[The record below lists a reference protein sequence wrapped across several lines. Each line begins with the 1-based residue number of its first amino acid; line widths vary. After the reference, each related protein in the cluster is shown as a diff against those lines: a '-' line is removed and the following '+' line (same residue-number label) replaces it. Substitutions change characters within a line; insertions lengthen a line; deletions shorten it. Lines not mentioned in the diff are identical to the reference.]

1 MRYAIMSDVHANPA
15 ALDTALADSRENG
28 CGKCLL
34 LGDMTGY
41 GYDAKSVVDRC
52 MREFDVV
59 LMGNHDAACTGLDT
73 GLEVRL
79 NPNYDID
86 RQQRDELSKEQVG
99 WIKARDCTHEERDF
113 VCAHGDVV
121 APREWG
127 YILDDSDAERNFRG
141 FSKRI
146 LFCGHSHHAAVW
158 SLSATGLVRGVSEKR
173 LSSLPSGEE
182 SVRLKLGGTARYIVN
197 VGSVGYPRND
207 LCIVYCIYD
216 DEAGVVTF
224 RRLPFDFKGYV
235 DAMLSRGRKL
245 PIWLARILLLAMK
258 K

>member
-1 MRYAIMSDVHANPA
+1 MSDVHANPA
-15 ALDTALADSRENG
+15 ALGTALADSRENG

-113 VCAHGDVV
+113 VCVHGDVV

-146 LFCGHSHHAAVW
+146 LFCGHSHHAVQQLILVFLWQIRRFKTYLLALRLNLTHVVVKTYSPQLVNLLRNIQCFPKIAN
-158 SLSATGLVRGVSEKR
+158 SLS
-173 LSSLPSGEE
+173 
-182 SVRLKLGGTARYIVN
+182 
-197 VGSVGYPRND
+197 
-207 LCIVYCIYD
+207 
-216 DEAGVVTF
+216 
-224 RRLPFDFKGYV
+224 
-235 DAMLSRGRKL
+235 
-245 PIWLARILLLAMK
+245 LLLRRPQQHYILIRVEAETNLLHQLLWNLVYIHNLFFCFR
-258 K
+258 